1 MITEEIQDVKGYL
14 DGLGVK
20 FSFRQDWNDNAFMTW
35 NNSNHFKVR
44 ISYEGRSMVTW
55 FYQGQGVKGN
65 PTIDGVI
72 ECLLQ
77 DRSCAHNGLE
87 EFGREFGWDEY
98 TLKTYKACV
107 SIGKKLDRVFG
118 VDVLA
123 KLDSIL
129 FG

>member
-1 MITEEIQDVKGYL
+1 MITAEKQDIEQYL
-14 DGLGVK
+14 NELGVK

-35 NNSNHFKVR
+35 NNSNHFRVR

-65 PTIDGVI
+65 PTISGVL
-72 ECLLQ
+72 ECLLM
-77 DRSCAHNGLE
+77 DRSCALNGLK
-87 EFGREFGWDEY
+87 EFGLEFGWDEY
-98 TLKTYKACV
+98 TRETFNACL
-107 SIGKKLDRVFG
+107 SNGRKLERVFG

>member
-1 MITEEIQDVKGYL
+1 MITAEKQDIEQYL
-14 DGLGVK
+14 NELGVK

-35 NNSNHFKVR
+35 NNSNHFRVR

-65 PTIDGVI
+65 PTISGVL
-72 ECLLQ
+72 ECLLM
-77 DRSCAHNGLE
+77 DRSFAHNGLE

-98 TLKTYKACV
+98 TRETLNACL
-107 SIGKKLDRVFG
+107 SNGRKLESVFG

-123 KLDSIL
+123 NLNSIL